1 MNTPSEIII
10 SDPSPKLS
18 DVDFSEGIIEDKK
31 AYQKQLSHWQK
42 RLLAVQQAYFHQ
54 GRRVIIVLEGWD
66 ASGKGGLI
74 RRITE
79 RLDPRGFRVY
89 PIAAPTK
96 DEQGRHYLYRFQK
109 ALPPP
114 GRIAIFD
121 RSYYGRV
128 LVERVEGF
136 ASIDEWQRAY
146 QEINEFERMLT
157 DDGVRIIKAFIHIS
171 KDEQLQRFKERLDN
185 PVKRWKLTE
194 EDIRNRQKW
203 SAYEQATNDMFK
215 RTSTSNAPWH
225 LVNGNHKWYAR
236 VSAIK
241 GLVLLLEQGVDTT
254 PPPID
259 PDMLE
264 WAKQQLRF
272 E

>member
-1 MNTPSEIII
+1 MHQPSPIILNE
-10 SDPSPKLS
+10 PTPKLS
-18 DVDFSEGIIEDKK
+18 DVDFSKGIIESKK
-31 AYQKQLSHWQK
+31 EYQHELSHWQK

-89 PIAAPTK
+89 PIAAPSK
-96 DEQGRHYLYRFQK
+96 EEQGRHYLYRFQK

-121 RSYYGRV
+121 RSYFGRV

-136 ASIDEWQRAY
+136 ASVQEWQRAY
-146 QEINEFERMLT
+146 QEINEFERMLI

-171 KDEQLQRFKERLDN
+171 PEEQLQRFKERLQN

-194 EDIRNRQKW
+194 EDIRNREKW
-203 SAYEQATNDMFK
+203 PIYEQAINEMFA
-215 RTSTSNAPWH
+215 RTSTEHAPWH

-236 VSAIK
+236 VSALK
-241 GLVLLLEQGVDTT
+241 GLVLLLERGVDTS

-259 PDMLE
+259 PDMVQ
-264 WAKQQLRF
+264 WAKSQLGMD
-272 E
+272 